1 MRTAPKQP
9 IGLSP
14 FELVYGRPFLSVDLL
29 LDEDYN
35 ALLNYSL
42 EAGLIHKSLN
52 EYTNRIFPKPDLTI
66 TESPPHVNPGDKVY
80 LKNWKSD
87 ITENL
92 HPRWKGPYR
101 VILCTP
107 TAVKLEGHS

>member
-9 IGLSP
+9 IGFSP
-14 FELVYGRPFLSVDLL
+14 FELFYGRPFLSVDLL

-52 EYTNRIFPKPDLTI
+52 EYTNHILPEPDLTI
-66 TESPPHVNPGDKVY
+66 TESPPHVNPGDMVY
-80 LKNWKSD
+80 LK
-87 ITENL
+87 
-92 HPRWKGPYR
+92 
-101 VILCTP
+101 
-107 TAVKLEGHS
+107 KLEVRYN